1 MIICVT
7 NRILCRDDFLVR
19 LEEIA
24 AARPWGILLREKDL
38 AAEEYATLAMTCSA
52 ICQRHQTRL
61 LVHSHPALAEQ
72 LPSRWLHLPFPL
84 FEGSKR
90 EGLHTSV
97 SVHSAE
103 EAVRAETVG
112 AHCLVA
118 GHVFSTACKPGLPP
132 RGIGFLRAVCQS
144 VSIPV
149 FAIGGMSAERVSEVM
164 GAGAAGICV
173 MSELMTCSDPGNRI
187 REYKRRIGA
196 VKEGYQ

>member
-72 LPSRWLHLPFPL
+72 LPSRWLHLPFVREEQAGRAPHKRVGTQCRRGGAGRDGR
-84 FEGSKR
+84 GSLPCRRTCFFHSLQTGTPAAGDRVFARSLPERLDPGVCNRWNERR
-90 EGLHTSV
+90 EGVRGNGGGGSWNLRD
-97 SVHSAE
+97 
-103 EAVRAETVG
+103 VRADD
-112 AHCLVA
+112 L
-118 GHVFSTACKPGLPP
+118 FRP
-132 RGIGFLRAVCQS
+132 RKSNSGIQA
-144 VSIPV
+144 P
-149 FAIGGMSAERVSEVM
+149 
-164 GAGAAGICV
+164 
-173 MSELMTCSDPGNRI
+173 NR
-187 REYKRRIGA
+187 RS
-196 VKEGYQ
+196 